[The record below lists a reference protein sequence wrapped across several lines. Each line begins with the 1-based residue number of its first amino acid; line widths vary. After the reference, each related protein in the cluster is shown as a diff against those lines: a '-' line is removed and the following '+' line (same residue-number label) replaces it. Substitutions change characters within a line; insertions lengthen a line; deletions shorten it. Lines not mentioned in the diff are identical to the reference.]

1 MICCDVCP
9 NTTGCF
15 CPSGLVELGDHC
27 VPQEFCPNGEP
38 PNLILTRL
46 CKCNTVTVLG
56 SVCLCVCLSVVKPME
71 CLFFLKTLSQRSKNL
86 WGFA

>member
-27 VPQEFCPNGEP
+27 VPQEFCPNGES
-38 PNLILTRL
+38 PNLTPKVVQIIT
-46 CKCNTVTVLG
+46 CITQWP
-56 SVCLCVCLSVVKPME
+56 CL
-71 CLFFLKTLSQRSKNL
+71 
-86 WGFA
+86 